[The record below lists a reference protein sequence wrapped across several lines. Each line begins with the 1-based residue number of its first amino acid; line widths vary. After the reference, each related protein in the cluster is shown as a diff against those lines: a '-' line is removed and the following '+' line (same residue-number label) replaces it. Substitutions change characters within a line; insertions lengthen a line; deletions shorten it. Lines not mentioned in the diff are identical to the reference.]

1 MIFVFLLI
9 DFINHDYMSNMI
21 NMEMGLIRVILVQD
35 EEWLVQDK

>member
-9 DFINHDYMSNMI
+9 DFINLDYMSNMI
-21 NMEMGLIRVILVQD
+21 TMEMGLIKVILVQD